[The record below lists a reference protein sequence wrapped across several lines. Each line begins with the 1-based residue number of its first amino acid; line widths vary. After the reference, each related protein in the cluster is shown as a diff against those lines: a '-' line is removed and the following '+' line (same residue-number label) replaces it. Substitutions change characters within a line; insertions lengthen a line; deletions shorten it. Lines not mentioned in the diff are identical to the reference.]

1 MNYVL
6 IVPNKIIGKFMTLIK
21 KIKDK
26 KVNFEFNKEYIN
38 VVTEKIANNDA
49 LFINNSFK
57 EMHPADAADIIEHL
71 NENDRERLIKL
82 NNFKIDPEVF
92 VELNESVQK
101 EIIKYLSSESIVS
114 ILKNLDSDDSVQ
126 ILENIEEK
134 NKNSILG
141 SLPPK
146 DRFALLESL
155 SYPED
160 SAARIMQRQFTAIP
174 SNWSVGQTIDY
185 LRENKDL
192 PEEFLEIFIV
202 DNEFKP
208 IGTVPSSKVLRTSRE
223 NKMISIMNESQLSI
237 PVDMDREEVGHLFEN
252 YNLNSACVVD
262 KNNKLVGMIT
272 SDDVLTV
279 LKEEAEEDALRLAGV
294 GDEEITD
301 GVFKK
306 TKRRFNWLLL
316 NLFTAFLATWVISI
330 FGATI
335 EQMVALAFLM
345 PIVASMGGNAGMQT
359 LAVTIRT
366 IATNELTKNNFNQ
379 NILKEFFIG
388 ILNGVIFAIISA
400 IIVQIWFK
408 DIQLSL
414 IISISMILNMI
425 VAGLFGILV
434 PITLKKFNI
443 DPAIASSV
451 FVTTITD
458 VIGFLSFLGIGA
470 YFFYG

>member
-1 MNYVL
+1 
-6 IVPNKIIGKFMTLIK
+6 MTLIK
-21 KIKDK
+21 KIIDK
-26 KVNFEFNKEYIN
+26 KVNFEFNKEYIK
-38 VVTEKIANNDA
+38 VVTDKIDGNDA
-49 LFINNSFK
+49 IFISNSFK

-71 NENDRERLIKL
+71 TENYRENLIKL

-92 VELNESVQK
+92 VEVNESVQA
-101 EIIKYLSSESIVS
+101 EIIKYLSKDSIVY
-114 ILKNLDSDDSVQ
+114 ILKNLESDDAIK
-126 ILENIEEK
+126 ILENLDEK
-134 NKNSILG
+134 RKNDILR

-146 DRFALLESL
+146 DRFVLLESL

-160 SAARIMQRQFTAIP
+160 SAARIMQREFTAIP
-174 SNWSVGQTIDY
+174 SNWSVGHTIDY

-208 IGTVPSSKVLRTSRE
+208 IGSVPSSKVLRTSRDA
-223 NKMISIMNESQLSI
+223 KMLSIMNESQLLI

-252 YNLNSACVVD
+252 YNLNSACVID
-262 KNNKLVGMIT
+262 KTNKLVGMIT

-316 NLFTAFLATWVISI
+316 NLFTAFIATWVISI

-359 LAVTIRT
+359 LAVTVRT
-366 IATNELTKNNFNQ
+366 IATNELTKNNFSENV
-379 NILKEFFIG
+379 LKEFYIG
-388 ILNGVIFAIISA
+388 ILNGVIFAAISA
-400 IIVQIWFK
+400 IVVQLWFQ
-408 DIQLSL
+408 DPTLSL
-414 IISISMILNMI
+414 IISISMVLNMI

-434 PITLKKFNI
+434 PITLKNFNI

-470 YFFYG
+470 YFFYS

>member
-1 MNYVL
+1 
-6 IVPNKIIGKFMTLIK
+6 MTLIK
-21 KIKDK
+21 KTKDK
-26 KVNFEFNKEYIN
+26 KVNFEFNKEYIK
-38 VVTEKIANNDA
+38 VVTNKIANNDTD
-49 LFINNSFK
+49 FISKSFN

-71 NENDRERLIKL
+71 NQEDRENLIKL
-82 NNFKIDPEVF
+82 NKFRIDPQVF
-92 VELNESVQK
+92 VELNESIQS
-101 EIIKYLSSESIVS
+101 EIIKYLSIDSIVY
-114 ILKNLDSDDSVQ
+114 ILKNLESDDS
-126 ILENIEEK
+126 IKIIENLDEK
-134 NKNSILG
+134 NKNDVLS

-146 DRFALLESL
+146 DRFVLLESL

-160 SAARIMQRQFTAIP
+160 SAARIMQREFTAIP

-208 IGTVPSSKVLRTSRE
+208 IGTVPSSKVLRNPRDA
-223 NKMISIMNESQLSI
+223 KMISIMNESQLSI
-237 PVDMDREEVGHLFEN
+237 PVNMDREEVGHLFEN

-301 GVFKK
+301 GVLKK
-306 TKRRFNWLLL
+306 TKRRFTWLLL
-316 NLFTAFLATWVISI
+316 NLFTAVIASI
-330 FGATI
+330 VIGFFQEDI
-335 EQMVALAFLM
+335 EKVVALAVLM

-366 IATNELTKNNFNQ
+366 IATNELTKNNLSENV
-379 NILKEFFIG
+379 LKEFSIG
-388 ILNGVIFAIISA
+388 ILNGVIFAFISA
-400 IIVQIWFK
+400 VIVQLWFQ
-408 DIQLSL
+408 DTTLSL

-425 VAGLFGILV
+425 VAGLFGILI
-434 PITLKKFNI
+434 PITLKKFKI

-470 YFFYG
+470 FFFYGT

>member
-1 MNYVL
+1 
-6 IVPNKIIGKFMTLIK
+6 MTLVK

-26 KVNFEFNKEYIN
+26 NVNFEFNKEYIK
-38 VVTEKIANNDA
+38 VVKEKIINNDA
-49 LFINNSFK
+49 IFINNSFK

-71 NENDRERLIKL
+71 TENDRENLIKL
-82 NNFKIDPEVF
+82 SSFKIDPEVF
-92 VELNESVQK
+92 IELNESIQSEIVK
-101 EIIKYLSSESIVS
+101 YLPINSITDIIK
-114 ILKNLDSDDSVQ
+114 NLESDDAIK
-126 ILENIEEK
+126 ILENLDEQ
-134 NKNSILG
+134 NKETLLN

-146 DRFALLESL
+146 DRFALKESL

-160 SAARIMQRQFTAIP
+160 SAARLMQREFTAIP
-174 SNWSVGQTIDY
+174 NNWSVGQTIDY

-192 PEEFLEIFIV
+192 PDEFLEIFIV
-202 DNEFKP
+202 DSEFKP
-208 IGTVPSSKVLRTSRE
+208 IGTVPASKVLRTSRE
-223 NKMISIMNESQLSI
+223 SKMQSIMLESQLSI
-237 PVDMDREEVGHLFEN
+237 PVDMDQEEVGHIFEN

-262 KNNKLVGMIT
+262 KSNKLVGMIT
-272 SDDVLTV
+272 SDDMLTV
-279 LKEEAEEDALRLAGV
+279 LKEEAEEDTLRLAGV

-301 GVFKK
+301 GVFTK

-316 NLFTAFLATWVISI
+316 NLLTAFLATWVISI

-359 LAVTIRT
+359 LAVTVRA
-366 IATNELTKNNFNQ
+366 IATNDLSENNFVKTVT
-379 NILKEFFIG
+379 KEFAIG
-388 ILNGVIFAIISA
+388 VLNGIIFAIISA
-400 IIVQIWFK
+400 LIVQLWFK
-408 DIQLSL
+408 DIYLSL
-414 IISISMILNMI
+414 IISISMVLNMI

-434 PITLKKFNI
+434 PVSLKRFNV

>member
-1 MNYVL
+1 
-6 IVPNKIIGKFMTLIK
+6 MTLIK

-26 KVNFEFNKEYIN
+26 KVNFEFNKEYIK
-38 VVTEKIANNDA
+38 VVNDKIQNNDA
-49 LFINNSFK
+49 EFITNSFR
-57 EMHPADAADIIEHL
+57 EMHPSDAADIIEHL
-71 NENDRERLIKL
+71 NDGDREKLIKL
-82 NNFKIDPEVF
+82 NSFRIDPEVF
-92 VELNESVQK
+92 IELNESIQSEV
-101 EIIKYLSSESIVS
+101 IKYLSSDTIVS
-114 ILKNLDSDDSVQ
+114 ILKNLESDNAIK
-126 ILENIEEK
+126 ILQNLDEK
-134 NKNSILG
+134 NKDIVLNL
-141 SLPPK
+141 LPPK
-146 DRFALLESL
+146 DRFALQESL

-160 SAARIMQRQFTAIP
+160 TAARLMQREFTAIP

-208 IGTVPSSKVLRTSRE
+208 IGTVPSSKVLRTPRDT
-223 NKMISIMNESQLSI
+223 KMQTIMLETQLFI
-237 PVDMDREEVGHLFEN
+237 PVDMDQEEVGHLFEN

-301 GVFKK
+301 GVLKK
-306 TKRRFNWLLL
+306 TKRRFSWLLL
-316 NLFTAFLATWVISI
+316 NLFTAVVASIVIGFFQEDI
-330 FGATI
+330 KKV
-335 EQMVALAFLM
+335 VALAVLM

-366 IATNELTKNNFNQ
+366 LATNELTKNNFSQ
-379 NILKEFFIG
+379 NIIKEFLIG
-388 ILNGVIFAIISA
+388 ILNGFIFAIISA
-400 IIVQIWFK
+400 IIVQIWFQ
-408 DIQLSL
+408 DVTLSL

-434 PITLKKFNI
+434 PVTLKKMKI

-470 YFFYG
+470 YFFLN

>member
-1 MNYVL
+1 MS
-6 IVPNKIIGKFMTLIK
+6 LIK

-26 KVNFEFNKEYIN
+26 KVNFEFNKEYIK
-38 VVTEKIANNDA
+38 VVTSKIADNDA
-49 LFINNSFK
+49 LFITNSFK

-71 NENDRERLIKL
+71 GQNDRESLIKL
-82 NNFKIDPEVF
+82 NNFKIDPQVF
-92 VELNESVQK
+92 IELTESIQS
-101 EIIKYLSSESIVS
+101 EIIKYLSADAIVR
-114 ILKNLDSDDSVQ
+114 ILNNLESDDAIA
-126 ILENIEEK
+126 ILENVEEK
-134 NKNSILG
+134 DKNIILS

-160 SAARIMQRQFTAIP
+160 TAARIMQREFTAIP

-185 LRENKDL
+185 LRDNKDL
-192 PEEFLEIFIV
+192 PSEFLEIFIV
-202 DNEFKP
+202 DEEFKP
-208 IGTVPSSKVLRTSRE
+208 IGTVPSSKVLTTSRDT
-223 NKMISIMNESQLSI
+223 KMLSIMSESQLLI
-237 PVDMDREEVGHLFEN
+237 PVDMDKEEVGNLFEN

-272 SDDVLTV
+272 NDDVLTV

-294 GDEEITD
+294 GDEAITD
-301 GVFKK
+301 GVFIK

-316 NLFTAFLATWVISI
+316 NLFTAFIATWVISI

-335 EQMVALAFLM
+335 EQMVVLAFLM

-359 LAVTIRT
+359 LAVTVRT
-366 IATNELTKNNFNQ
+366 LATNDLTKNNFTK
-379 NILKEFFIG
+379 NIIKEFNIG
-388 ILNGVIFAIISA
+388 ILNGIIFAIISA
-400 IIVQIWFK
+400 IIVQIWFQ
-408 DIQLSL
+408 DSLLSM
-414 IISISMILNMI
+414 IISISMILTMI

-434 PITLKKFNI
+434 PVTLKNMNI

-458 VIGFLSFLGIGA
+458 VIGFISFLGVAA
-470 YFFYG
+470 YFL

>member
-1 MNYVL
+1 
-6 IVPNKIIGKFMTLIK
+6 MTLVR

-26 KVNFEFNKEYIN
+26 KVNFEFNKEYIK

-49 LFINNSFK
+49 VFISNSFK
-57 EMHPADAADIIEHL
+57 EIHPADAADIIEHL
-71 NENDRERLIKL
+71 NEDDREKLIKL

-92 VELNESVQK
+92 VELNESIQT
-101 EIIKYLSSESIVS
+101 EIVKYLSTESIVY
-114 ILKNLDSDDSVQ
+114 ILKNLESDDATKT
-126 ILENIEEK
+126 IENLDEK
-134 NKNSILG
+134 NKNNILS

-146 DRFALLESL
+146 DRFILLESL

-160 SAARIMQRQFTAIP
+160 SAARIMQREFTAIP

-301 GVFKK
+301 GIFKK

-316 NLFTAFLATWVISI
+316 NLVTAIIASIVIG
-330 FGATI
+330 FFQEDI
-335 EQMVALAFLM
+335 EKVVALAVLM

-366 IATNELTKNNFNQ
+366 IATNELTKNNFTQ
-379 NILKEFFIG
+379 NVIKEFSIG
-388 ILNGVIFAIISA
+388 ILNGFIFAVISA
-400 IIVQIWFK
+400 AVVQFWFN
-408 DIQLSL
+408 DYTLSL

-434 PITLKKFNI
+434 PISLKKFNI

-470 YFFYG
+470 YFFYN